1 MALADY
7 TLANVKG
14 VKKSFDM
21 SAAADILKY
30 KDARLFNIQDTT
42 EWTEIFNSTESMTGV
57 TSLTELQA
65 PTVLNLEEGY
75 TVTLASS
82 RFGGAITIT
91 EDDMTRAQDSTVLI
105 DQFIQ
110 RKRDALLKEANHYF
124 ITEIFEMYNDAFNSG
139 ADTLAP
145 DGVEL
150 CGVHLW
156 STGASYGFT
165 NYSTAVL
172 SEQAIAD
179 LEEYAGALTDASGKP
194 MPQSFNTIVVKKGS
208 VASREAKKIFGMRGM
223 VPTSVGDINI
233 YEGEYTLIETP
244 YITAAHK
251 TYWFALALS
260 QFENPLYVG
269 ITKMPAMNTP
279 VIALNNSVTS
289 NATGY
294 FKKGITN
301 MPINVY
307 GSTGTV

>member
-1 MALADY
+1 MLNEY

-21 SAAADILKY
+21 AAAADILKY
-30 KDARLFNIQDTT
+30 KDSRLFTIEDTT

-65 PTVLNLEEGY
+65 PAILTLEEGY
-75 TVTLASS
+75 TVTLANT

-91 EDDMTRAQDSTVLI
+91 EDDMTRAKDSTVMI
-105 DQFIQ
+105 DKFISK
-110 RKRDALLKEANHYF
+110 KRDALLTEAQHYF
-124 ITEIFEMYNDAFNSG
+124 LTQIFGLYNDAFDG
-139 ADTLAP
+139 GTFLAP
-145 DGVEL
+145 DGVAL
-150 CGVHLW
+150 CGTHVW

-165 NYSTAVL
+165 NAGTAIL

-179 LEEYAGALTDASGKP
+179 LEEYAGALTDASNKP

-208 VASREAKKIFGMRGM
+208 VASRTAKQLFGMRGM
-223 VPTSVGDINI
+223 VPTAIGDINI

-251 TYWFALALS
+251 AFWFALATS
-260 QFENPLYVG
+260 QFANPLYVG

-279 VIALNNSVTS
+279 VVALNNSITS

-294 FKKGITN
+294 FKVGITN
-301 MPINVY
+301 MPINFY
-307 GSTGTV
+307 GSQGNA

>member
-1 MALADY
+1 
-7 TLANVKG
+7 
-14 VKKSFDM
+14 
-21 SAAADILKY
+21 
-30 KDARLFNIQDTT
+30 
-42 EWTEIFNSTESMTGV
+42 
-57 TSLTELQA
+57 LQA